1 MNFFNSG
8 KVDDALLIRGKRG
21 KEKVE
26 ERSFSRL
33 YSLLKQGGIDDCSS
47 PLNCSAY
54 ILAQKISYSSIKVL
68 PLREQRQ
75 STELDA
81 EVFT

>member
-1 MNFFNSG
+1 MG
-8 KVDDALLIRGKRG
+8 EGTEWEQK
-21 KEKVE
+21 
-26 ERSFSRL
+26 ERSFSGL
-33 YSLLKQGGIDDCSS
+33 YSLPRQVGTDECSS

-75 STELDA
+75 SAELDA

>member
-1 MNFFNSG
+1 MG
-8 KVDDALLIRGKRG
+8 KGEL
-21 KEKVE
+21 E

-33 YSLLKQGGIDDCSS
+33 YSLLRQGGIDECSS

-54 ILAQKISYSSIKVL
+54 ILAQKISYSSIRVL
-68 PLREQRQ
+68 PLREQTQ